1 MFRKKTFRPSQRV
14 FVKANHQL
22 RFPQARV
29 LSETG
34 EFLGIMSTSQA
45 MLKAREQGQDLVLVT
60 EQTQPPV
67 VKIIDLAKF
76 KYQLKQKQAA
86 DRKKSKIPDTKEVR
100 FSPFI
105 GENDYQSR
113 LRKVKEFIGRGDKV
127 RLSLIFQGRLMAK
140 KEFGYLVIKRV
151 VTDTNDIAKVEIE
164 PKLMGKKLI
173 AQIMPNK

>member
-1 MFRKKTFRPSQRV
+1 M
-14 FVKANHQL
+14 KANHQL

-76 KYQLKQKQAA
+76 K
-86 DRKKSKIPDTKEVR
+86 
-100 FSPFI
+100 
-105 GENDYQSR
+105 
-113 LRKVKEFIGRGDKV
+113 
-127 RLSLIFQGRLMAK
+127 
-140 KEFGYLVIKRV
+140 
-151 VTDTNDIAKVEIE
+151 
-164 PKLMGKKLI
+164 
-173 AQIMPNK
+173 